1 MRSIFTFFEMHDVT
15 NTIEPS
21 ESAYESLDH
30 FGSEL
35 QGDLPHVL
43 NFYPCEN

>member
-1 MRSIFTFFEMHDVT
+1 MHDVT

-30 FGSEL
+30 FGSKL
-35 QGDLPHVL
+35 QGGLPHVL
-43 NFYPCEN
+43 NFYSREN